1 MFDANYFRT
10 VLPREIETMGGS
22 PVVEV
27 ALVNGHVHR
36 LRAVADASDGQVT
49 FVVHP
54 VRGDLSHERPRFGAG
69 ETGSGSVRVAVA
81 YDSIVAVLID
91 PAPDTV
97 KGRPGFTSG

>member
-1 MFDANYFRT
+1 MFDANYFRA
-10 VLPREIETMGGS
+10 VLPREIETVGGS

-36 LRAVADASDGQVT
+36 LRAVADVAEGHVT
-49 FVVHP
+49 FVVHQL
-54 VRGDLSHERPRFGAG
+54 RGDLSHERPRFGTADS
-69 ETGSGSVRVAVA
+69 GSGSVRVAVA